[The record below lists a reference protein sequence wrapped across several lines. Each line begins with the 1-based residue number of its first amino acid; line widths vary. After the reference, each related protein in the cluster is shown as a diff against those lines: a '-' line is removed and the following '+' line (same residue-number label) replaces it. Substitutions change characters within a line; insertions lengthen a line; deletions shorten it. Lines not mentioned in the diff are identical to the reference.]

1 LHTPW
6 RTKGSGMARPTKPSE
21 ERMTEMLGFTV
32 TKGQRNAL
40 EAAAEA
46 DNRTL
51 SAFIRNVMLV
61 EVRKGGFLDED
72 S

>member
-1 LHTPW
+1 
-6 RTKGSGMARPTKPSE
+6 
-21 ERMTEMLGFTV
+21 MTEMLGFTV